1 MPILAILFA
10 AAHTVAAAPP
20 RHSSHQCVAVDV
32 VQPRGQRVASSG
44 KGKRR
49 PRPVSV
55 ADTVDL
61 QLQVQVRPELKGDH
75 VLRLDLFTPSGYLYQ
90 SMTLPFRFA
99 SPKQLRAARGEP
111 VTRSVAGFP
120 RPLEV
125 QLLTTH
131 GRHGRPADRV
141 TARLP
146 VAGTSIALGSLF
158 GRWKAV
164 PYVDD
169 GAAPCG
175 PGTSFEIAE

>member
-32 VQPRGQRVASSG
+32 VQPQRQRVVSHKPA
-44 KGKRR
+44 KRR
-49 PRPVSV
+49 AQTISA

-61 QLQVQVRPELKGDH
+61 QLQVQVRPEVKGDH

-90 SMTLPFRFA
+90 SMTLPFRFV